1 MVLKVVISVD
11 GYDVHMYVEY
21 AFYDEVHF
29 FKTLI
34 VTPVCSDAKTR
45 TFHLIKE
52 HSLQIRNSCMIQGLT
67 SL

>member
-1 MVLKVVISVD
+1 MVISVD
-11 GYDVHMYVEY
+11 GCDVHMYAEY

-29 FKTLI
+29 FMTLI
-34 VTPVCSDAKTR
+34 ITPVCTDAKTR

-52 HSLQIRNSCMIQGLT
+52 HSLQIRNSYTIQDLM

>member
-1 MVLKVVISVD
+1 MVLKMVISVD
-11 GYDVHMYVEY
+11 GYDVNMYVEY

-34 VTPVCSDAKTR
+34 VTPVCSDAKAR

-52 HSLQIRNSCMIQGLT
+52 HSLQIRNSCTIQDLT